1 LNSTELINKNKFLH
15 FRPVQNKDK
24 KDIINMGE
32 ANSNYN
38 FLDSID
44 QDPIKGKENGF
55 KKCLISLIIFKF

>member
-1 LNSTELINKNKFLH
+1 MNSTELVNKNKFLH

-44 QDPIKGKENGF
+44 QDPIKGIG
-55 KKCLISLIIFKF
+55 